1 MIPVPVGGKVWL
13 AAGYT
18 DMRKGFSGLSLL
30 VQEALKRDPM
40 C

>member
-1 MIPVPVGGKVWL
+1 
-13 AAGYT
+13 
-18 DMRKGFSGLSLL
+18 MRKGFSGLSLL